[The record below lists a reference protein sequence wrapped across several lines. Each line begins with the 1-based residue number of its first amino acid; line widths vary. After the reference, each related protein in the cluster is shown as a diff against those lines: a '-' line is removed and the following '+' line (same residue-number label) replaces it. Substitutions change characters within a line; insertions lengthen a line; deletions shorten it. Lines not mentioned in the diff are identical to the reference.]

1 MTLSSVAQTEI
12 QIKKTTSMK
21 IPGMPSMPAGMVNPM
36 QNQTSIDYIKGSRMR
51 TDSKHEEAKRFGTGK
66 RMVTDTTIIQCDKQR
81 RISFNTKNKKY
92 FVDPMSGQAGSP
104 SGPSASD
111 PKSVKKGGYVTISG
125 GVTDTGERAKLFG
138 YNAKHLKQTITITP
152 SKDACQKEAMKI
164 DIDGWYIDLPEWS
177 CPVRRK
183 PTEFQ
188 TSDVKCY
195 DKVDFQMRGE
205 ITGVPVKEI
214 KTLTMDGMTMN
225 IEEEALE
232 ITKVPLSDAMFE
244 PPAGY
249 TAANT
254 MKEVDEEEDGS
265 VITAEERTIPEA
277 ATTTTATTLS
287 VPKGGVEK
295 TEVAVVKAPGM
306 IRIGIAKPV
315 VKLADKDTA
324 EAADDLGDAAIGLLI
339 ESLKAANIEAV
350 PLSGDPD
357 ADAKKLDCD
366 YVVYTN
372 FAQKHGGGGL
382 LGKIV
387 TANMAAMTGKSPQT
401 DTNPTEA
408 SAVMTRV
415 MSGLTKGNDEFS
427 WDYKVTRLDKTVVS
441 GAKGKSKA
449 NFDTEDVLTP
459 KIRDASKA
467 ILTQV
472 KPK

>member
-1 MTLSSVAQTEI
+1 
-12 QIKKTTSMK
+12 MK
-21 IPGMPSMPAGMVNPM
+21 IPGMPALPPGMANPLA
-36 QNQTSIDYIKGSRMR
+36 NRSSIEYIKGARMR

-92 FVDPMSGQAGSP
+92 FVDPMSGQA
-104 SGPSASD
+104 SASGSSSTTD
-111 PKSVKKGGYVTISG
+111 PKTVKKGGYITISG

-138 YNAKHLKQTITITP
+138 YNAKHLKQTITMTP

-164 DIDGWYIDLPEWS
+164 DIDGWYIDLPEFS

-195 DKVDFQMRGE
+195 DKVDFQMKGE
-205 ITGVPVKEI
+205 ISGVPVKEI

-249 TAANT
+249 TPANT
-254 MKEVDEEEDGS
+254 MKEVDDEDDGS
-265 VITAEERTIPEA
+265 SNITDEERSIPE
-277 ATTTTATTLS
+277 ATTTTTNPTLS

-295 TEVAVVKAPGM
+295 TEVAVAKAPGM
-306 IRIGIAKPV
+306 IRIGVAKPV
-315 VKLADKDTA
+315 VKLADKDSA

-339 ESLKAANIEAV
+339 ESLKAQNIEAV
-350 PLSGDPD
+350 PLSGDAD

-387 TANMAAMTGKSPQT
+387 TANMAAMTGKSSQSNT
-401 DTNPTEA
+401 ENPTEA

-415 MSGLTKGNDEFS
+415 MSGIAKGNDEFS
-427 WDYKVTRLDKTVVS
+427 WDYKVTKLDKSMVS
-441 GAKGKSKA
+441 NGKDKTKA

-459 KIRDASKA
+459 KIRAVSKT